1 MSSSNEYYTF
11 TFANGTVTGMTEIDG
26 RKSKTKFIG
35 NSDFDVITNAAGA
48 VTEVT
53 RTELSRKGYAETTVY
68 SDADG
73 DGRFT
78 ESLELEVATA
88 TVRKLEKM
96 RFTFDT
102 NGEVV
107 GAQEQKAGRN
117 GTVVWKNERIDA
129 NEDYSEVTIDGAT
142 YILKTETE
150 RSGVEFTLYRDDN
163 QAGVWTDIA
172 EGEVNGNAAVN
183 VVELVGL
190 AGGLS
195 AADAVIG

>member
-150 RSGVEFTLYRDDN
+150 RNGVEFTLYRDDN
-163 QAGVWTDIA
+163 QDGVWTEIA
-172 EGEVNGNAAVN
+172 EGEANGNAAVN

>member
-11 TFANGTVTGMTEIDG
+11 TFANGTVTGMTEIEG
-26 RKSKTKFIG
+26 RKNKAQFIG
-35 NSDFDVITNAAGA
+35 NSDFDVITNSTGA
-48 VTEVT
+48 VTAVT

-78 ESLELEVATA
+78 ESLELEVATGTA
-88 TVRKLEKM
+88 RNLEKM
-96 RFTFDT
+96 RFTFDA

-117 GTVVWKNERIDA
+117 GTVVWKNERIEA
-129 NEDYSEVTIDGAT
+129 NEDYSTVTIDGDT
-142 YILKTETE
+142 YLVKTETE
-150 RSGVEFTLYRDDN
+150 RNGVEFTLYRDDN
-163 QAGVWTDIA
+163 QDGVWTEIA

>member
-96 RFTFDT
+96 RFTFDA

-107 GAQEQKAGRN
+107 GAQEQKIGRN

-163 QAGVWTDIA
+163 QDGVWTEIA

>member
-26 RKSKTKFIG
+26 RKSKAQFIG

-48 VTEVT
+48 VTAVT

-78 ESLELEVATA
+78 EALELEVATA
-88 TVRKLEKM
+88 TARNLEKM
-96 RFTFDT
+96 RFTFDA

-107 GAQEQKAGRN
+107 GAQEQKIGRN

-129 NEDYSEVTIDGAT
+129 NEDYSTVTIDGDT
-142 YILKTETE
+142 YLVKTETE
-150 RSGVEFTLYRDDN
+150 RNGVEFTLYRDDN
-163 QAGVWTDIA
+163 QDGVWTEIA

-190 AGGLS
+190 TGGLS

>member
-78 ESLELEVATA
+78 EALELEVATA
-88 TVRKLEKM
+88 TARNLEKM
-96 RFTFDT
+96 RFTFDA

-117 GTVVWKNERIDA
+117 GTVVWKNERIEA
-129 NEDYSEVTIDGAT
+129 NEDYSTVTIDGDT
-142 YILKTETE
+142 YLVKTETE
-150 RSGVEFTLYRDDN
+150 RNGVEFTLYRDDN
-163 QAGVWTDIA
+163 QDGVWTEIA

-190 AGGLS
+190 TGGLS

>member
-96 RFTFDT
+96 RFTFDA

-107 GAQEQKAGRN
+107 GAQEQKIGRN
-117 GTVVWKNERIDA
+117 GTVVWKNERIEA
-129 NEDYSEVTIDGAT
+129 NEDYSTVTIDGDT
-142 YILKTETE
+142 YLVKTETE
-150 RSGVEFTLYRDDN
+150 RNGVEFTLYRDDN
-163 QAGVWTDIA
+163 QDGVWTEIA
-172 EGEVNGNAAVN
+172 EGEANGNAAVN